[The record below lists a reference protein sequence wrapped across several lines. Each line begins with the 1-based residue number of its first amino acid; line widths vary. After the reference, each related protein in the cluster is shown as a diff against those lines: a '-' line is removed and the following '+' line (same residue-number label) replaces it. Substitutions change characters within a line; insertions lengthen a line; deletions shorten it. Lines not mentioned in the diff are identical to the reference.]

1 MRSCKEASDVVC
13 LGAVCTLLWEQ
24 GQDGEA
30 SPQLTNAVCRG
41 PAEVVAGKRCQLRR
55 YRAEGL
61 HSAACSM
68 LTAAA
73 TDIRGEPLM
82 SEYPCRNR
90 MHLAL
95 NKRKVKQKVG

>member
-24 GQDGEA
+24 GQGGEA
-30 SPQLTNAVCRG
+30 SPELTNAVCPG
-41 PAEVVAGKRCQLRR
+41 PAEVVAGKRCRLRR
-55 YRAEGL
+55 YRAERL
-61 HSAACSM
+61 RPSACSM

-73 TDIRGEPLM
+73 TDIRGESLM
-82 SEYPCRNR
+82 SEYPCRYR

-95 NKRKVKQKVG
+95 NKHKAKQKVG